1 MTERVRAQYEAYP
14 YPPRDPRDETKRLIE
29 GSPSHLLEIN
39 HYVFSGR
46 RDFGQ
51 PFRALIAGGGTGDG
65 TIMLAQHLADRGC
78 PAELVYLD
86 VSSAALAIAEARAR
100 QRNLTN
106 IRFMTASLLE
116 LPNLALGP
124 FDYIDCCGVLHH
136 LPDPAAGLAVLAAA
150 LRDGGGIGLMVY
162 GALGRIGVYHLQE
175 ILRRLAAAEPDVAR
189 LDLARRLLKQ
199 LPSTNWLARNPF
211 LRDHLDVGDAGLY
224 DLLLHSQDRAFT
236 VPELAD
242 LVGSAGLAITGLIE
256 PWRYDPASYLS
267 DGAVLKRV
275 ASLDWLERAGM
286 AELLAGNLKVHIC
299 YVVKADRASTAVAR
313 PQDPAMVPVLRDA
326 SGVESA
332 KNLKPGGTLTAR
344 AEGLEARFALP
355 RRAGPILARIDGRRS
370 LADIHADL
378 AASEGARFEW
388 SAFKEEFDR
397 LYGVFNAVNKM
408 FLSRDSNR

>member
-14 YPPRDPRDETKRLIE
+14 YPPRDPRDEAKRLIE

-39 HYVFSGR
+39 HYVFGGR
-46 RDFGQ
+46 RDFRQ

-78 PAELVYLD
+78 PAELIYLD
-86 VSSAALAIAEARAR
+86 VSGAAREIAEARAR

-136 LPDPAAGLAVLAAA
+136 LPDPAAGLAVLTAA
-150 LRDGGGIGLMVY
+150 LRDDGGIGLMVY
-162 GALGRIGVYHLQE
+162 GALGRTGVYHVQE
-175 ILRRLAAAEPDVAR
+175 ILRRLAADEPDVAR

-199 LPSTNWLARNPF
+199 LPSTSWFARNPF

-236 VPELAD
+236 VPELTD

-267 DGAVLKRV
+267 DGALLKRV
-275 ASLDWLERAGM
+275 ASLDWRERARM

-299 YVVKADRASTAVAR
+299 YAVKTGRAATAVAQ
-313 PQDPAMVPVLRDA
+313 PDDPAMVPVLREG
-326 SGVESA
+326 SGAESA
-332 KNLKPGGTLTAR
+332 RNLKPGGTLTAR

-378 AASEGARFEW
+378 ADTEGAGVEW